1 MADEICARTD
11 AARVQR
17 LGKILVLWR
26 PKPDED
32 DVSTASS

>member
-26 PKPDED
+26 PKPEGDE
-32 DVSTASS
+32 A

>member
-1 MADEICARTD
+1 
-11 AARVQR
+11 VQR